1 MQKTGYTSHTFSL
14 FLLLVLGNAILN
26 LPFNSLF
33 SLLLATVLSLTLI
46 ALTLFVL
53 KRYKSSKVLFYTV
66 SVVILLLA
74 VYNTIICFYDYVCFL
89 SKEQLPDTSISLL
102 VLALLVVITF
112 CSVSRSD
119 AFLKYCLLA
128 AAIGIVLIFINFL
141 AGIKNF
147 DFALANTLFS
157 KPYFSLKDILH
168 FFSALLV
175 AVFFIFTS
183 KKQTT
188 ARPVFWGMLSGFFIL
203 TLCFTQSVLTLGN
216 ISDISF
222 PYLKA
227 VSVISSGSLFTRLD
241 GFVYFLFFVS
251 ALIKIS
257 IGLKVVVITLRSLFT
272 TKAPLLK

>member
-1 MQKTGYTSHTFSL
+1 MQKTGYTLHIGSL
-14 FLLLVLGNAILN
+14 FMLLVLGNAILN

-74 VYNTIICFYDYVCFL
+74 VYNTIICFYDYTCFL

-102 VLALLVVITF
+102 VLALLVVIIF
-112 CSVSRSD
+112 CSVSRNN
-119 AFLKYCLLA
+119 AFLKYCLFMSLISA
-128 AAIGIVLIFINFL
+128 FLIFISFL

-147 DFALANTLFS
+147 DFALAKALFS
-157 KPYFSLKDILH
+157 KPYFSLKDFLH
-168 FFSALLV
+168 YFSALLV

-203 TLCFTQSVLTLGN
+203 TLCFAQCALTLGN

-227 VSVISSGSLFTRLD
+227 VGVISTGSLFTRLD

-251 ALIKIS
+251 SLTKIS
-257 IGLKVVVITLRSLFT
+257 ICLKVVVITLRSLFT
-272 TKAPLLK
+272 TKTPLLK